1 MRGGSPYSFEDPFL
15 YEMTRL
21 PSSFTCST
29 APLLPCVMTFCND
42 VAELA
47 EEEDRAAATGAASA
61 GAFDELAN
69 ESVDARLSVERNG
82 CCACCFRGE

>member
-29 APLLPCVMTFCND
+29 APLLPCVITFCED
-42 VAELA
+42 AELP
-47 EEEDRAAATGAASA
+47 EEEERAAATGAASA

-69 ESVDARLSVERNG
+69 ESVDARLSEERNG
-82 CCACCFRGE
+82 CCGCCFRGE